1 MTDQELSVDEQGTER
16 EMSLEVNGS
25 THHLPVRDDELLVS
39 TLRERLGLRAV
50 RATCGIGICG
60 TCTVQVDGHVASS
73 CLLLTRQV
81 EGRDIRTSEGLV
93 SEDGQL
99 SRVQQ
104 AFLDNRAYQCSYC
117 IPGMVVT
124 VDACLTEHPDA
135 TFEEVRDYL
144 AGNLCRCGTYVSI
157 LEAVRELVA
166 NRRET
171 REVPAADEADPPSG

>member
-1 MTDQELSVDEQGTER
+1 MTEQDSSSGQEGATHA
-16 EMSLEVNGS
+16 MSLEINGS
-25 THHLPVRDDELLVS
+25 AHDLSVRDDELLVS

-60 TCTVQVDGHVASS
+60 TCTVQVEGEVVSS

-81 EGRDIRTSEGLV
+81 EGREVRTSEGLV
-93 SEDGQL
+93 SADGQL
-99 SRVQQ
+99 SKVQQ
-104 AFLDNRAYQCSYC
+104 AFMDNRAYQCSYC

-124 VDACLTEHPDA
+124 VDACLSAHPDA

-166 NRRET
+166 ERRAA
-171 REVPAADEADPPSG
+171 VGAPSADEANPPPS